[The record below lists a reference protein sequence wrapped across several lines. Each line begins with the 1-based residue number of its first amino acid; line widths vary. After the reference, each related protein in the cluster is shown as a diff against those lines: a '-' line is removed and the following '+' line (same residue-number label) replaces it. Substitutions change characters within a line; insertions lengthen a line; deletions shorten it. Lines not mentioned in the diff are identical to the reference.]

1 MNKQVLKGFN
11 DHFMEMV
18 EDIERVFPE
27 DNDITTVK
35 NAFSE
40 LRKANPKMIIKVF
53 KENIVDIYRE
63 QIQEEN
69 IDFFI
74 NKDYKKDLGETNNS
88 DYILNKI
95 DILRNP
101 VKNMELSE
109 QKKIIKYLQNLSK
122 LCDIYFK

>member
-1 MNKQVLKGFN
+1 MSTQVLKGFN

-35 NAFSE
+35 NAFIE
-40 LRKANPKMIIKVF
+40 LRRANPKMTIKVF
-53 KENIVDIYRE
+53 KENIVDIYRQ

-95 DILRNP
+95 NFLRNP
-101 VKNMELSE
+101 VKNMELAE

-122 LCDIYFK
+122 LCDIYFN